1 MSDEGKRI
9 EQLRK
14 RMGLSQEELG
24 AVLGVGRRTVGAWE
38 RGENTPRGK
47 NLLSLASALGA
58 TPAEILGS
66 DLVMEAVENYTAG
79 PALDLKALALAIE
92 TLEAFLAQHRKK
104 LAPAA
109 KAQTVAQ
116 LYATMHLWRP
126 EALTAANVT
135 PLLAGLLAG

>member
-1 MSDEGKRI
+1 MKSSGIRSQAELARKAQVRPNTLTNWKSGKTERP
-9 EQLRK
+9 RK
-14 RMGLSQEELG
+14 
-24 AVLGVGRRTVGAWE
+24 
-38 RGENTPRGK
+38 N
-47 NLLSLASALGA
+47 
-58 TPAEILGS
+58 
-66 DLVMEAVENYTAG
+66 DMEAVAG
-79 PALDLKALALAIE
+79 SLGVSTEWLLTGSGPMKAEGAAEVSASYQADPGLDLQALTLAIE

-116 LYATMHLWRP
+116 LYATMRLWRP